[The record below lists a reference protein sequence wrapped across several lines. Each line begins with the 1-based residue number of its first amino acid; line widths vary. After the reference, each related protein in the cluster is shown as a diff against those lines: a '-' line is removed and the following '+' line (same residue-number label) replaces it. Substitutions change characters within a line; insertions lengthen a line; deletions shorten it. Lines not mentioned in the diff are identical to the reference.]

1 MIGKIVGG
9 AATTLLVVAA
19 LLLACWFAFSAVSGA
34 ALVTFR
40 TGSMAPA
47 MPQGALAV
55 TVPVQA
61 AELEV
66 GEVVTVQRVGEPM
79 PVTHRIVEIG
89 EPGAPADDTA
99 DLRAGAPGSAPPD
112 VEDPGMRR
120 LVLQGD
126 DNASPDFQP
135 YLVADA
141 RRVVFSMPY
150 AGGTVMLLQSPIGMG
165 ALILLVGA
173 FTTWAFWPKRGEA
186 PAEDRRSRAAH
197 GEAAHAGAPQ
207 ERAR

>member
-66 GEVVTVQRVGEPM
+66 GEVVTVQRVGESM
-79 PVTHRIVEIG
+79 PVTHRIVEID
-89 EPGAPADDTA
+89 EPGVPADGTA
-99 DLRAGAPGSAPPD
+99 DLRAGAPGSAPPGA
-112 VEDPGMRR
+112 EDPGVRR

-141 RRVVFSMPY
+141 RRVVFSVPY
-150 AGGTVMLLQSPIGMG
+150 AGGAVMLLQSPIGMG

-173 FTTWAFWPKRGEA
+173 FTTRAFWPKRGDA
-186 PAEDRRSRAAH
+186 PEEERQGRAVH
-197 GEAAHAGAPQ
+197 GESERAEEPQ